1 VIPSVWHGLP
11 SAFGLAPLL
20 LAVTLLW
27 SAAFKFADRE
37 STRSAIRQLRLPRA
51 LAGSAFAIALPAAEI
66 ALAAGLLAPW
76 ADAYLVSACAAALLF
91 AAYLAVIARALTFDP
106 RPRCGCF
113 GRMGNSQVS
122 PVTLARNIVLV
133 AVALGAL
140 AVGLG
145 GRTAWSTLE
154 QGGADSGWWVL
165 AAAVA
170 SCLAALIVSRPAE
183 SAAAAPTG
191 PAERTAIDEG
201 ESGAADEGA
210 DPEDYIRTR
219 IPRATLQADD
229 GSLCSLRELAS
240 ERAQVLVAVNCT
252 CGPTVRAADRLKA
265 WQAMAPAV
273 DVRFVSTVNPPAIRR
288 IAQVDEILYDHD
300 EAAWHALRIDASP
313 AAVLLGADGELAGG
327 PVHGLDEIEQFMAAI
342 AAALAD
348 PGREADARGTAE

>member
-1 VIPSVWHGLP
+1 MFWHGLP

-20 LAVTLLW
+20 LAATLVW

-37 STRSAIRQLRLPRA
+37 SVRSAIRQLRLPRA
-51 LAGSAFAIALPAAEI
+51 LAGNTFAVGLPAAEI

-91 AAYLAVIARALTFDP
+91 VAYLAVIARALTFDP

-133 AVALGAL
+133 AVAVGAL

-145 GRTAWSTLE
+145 GRTAWSTLRH
-154 QGGADSGWWVL
+154 GGTDAAWWVL

-170 SCLAALIVSRPAE
+170 SSLAALIVSRPAE
-183 SAAAAPTG
+183 SAAAPTPPVG
-191 PAERTAIDEG
+191 RTVIDEG
-201 ESGAADEGA
+201 ESGAVDEGA

-240 ERAQVLVAVNCT
+240 DRAQVLVAVNCT

-273 DVRFVSTVNPPAIRR
+273 DVRFVSTVDPPAIRR
-288 IAQVDEILYDHD
+288 IVHVDEMLYDHD
-300 EAAWHALRIDASP
+300 EAAWHALRIGESP
-313 AAVLLGADGELAGG
+313 AAVLLGADDELAGG

-348 PGREADARGTAE
+348 PAAGADAPGVTG